1 MNPSQ
6 IELAIVY
13 LARRDELKRLEKE
26 VKQLHDRVVA
36 EIFHD
41 QPGRFV
47 IPDMNKALVYEEVES
62 TRFDTAKLK
71 ATMPSLYA
79 QLSVEYKYRRLSVE
93 EGGNNG
99 RKHED

>member
-6 IELAIVY
+6 IELAITY
-13 LARRDELKRLEKE
+13 LARRDELKRLERE
-26 VKQLHDRVVA
+26 VKQLHDRVVD

-93 EGGNNG
+93 EGGND